1 MDALWTWITTDALGM
16 MISGGVAVTAITA
29 AGVGVRKLIFK
40 SEPPQ
45 PIIVPTTDAQTAKE
59 LGVTE
64 AALRNFFKI
73 LQEQHVGPDE
83 LDAKLRDIA
92 QQHKDLLE
100 RVAAIPDVDERTN
113 TLRDDAQAAIADGRY
128 ADADAILHDAENQD
142 LQAVAELQDQ
152 LNTRKMAAAASAYAR
167 GELAFTQLKYQDA
180 ATHFLR
186 AAENT
191 PDSEPRSQIKALN
204 MAGRAY
210 HEVAAFQQAETA
222 YTQARATTKAQMGA
236 NDPLTAMVLNNL
248 AQLYQD
254 TNRLDEAE
262 PLKARVVSIVKK
274 AYGEDHP
281 KVAIALNNLATLY
294 QATNRME
301 EAEPLMVRVVSI
313 FEKAYGEDHSMVA
326 SALNNLAQ
334 LYQDTNRM
342 EEAGPLMQRALAI
355 DEKAFGAEHPNVAI
369 RLNNLAGLYRET
381 DRRKEAEPLLVR
393 AVKIFTASLGAEH
406 PNTKLMAGNL
416 DFLRQEM
423 AARGD

>member
-301 EAEPLMVRVVSI
+301 EA
-313 FEKAYGEDHSMVA
+313 
-326 SALNNLAQ
+326 
-334 LYQDTNRM
+334 
-342 EEAGPLMQRALAI
+342 GPLMQRALAI